1 MIPRQLASGIIVL
14 VSIVWA
20 ANFFLQFVVSTYK
33 PDVTLNGVFMAIVGG
48 ALALSRSDN
57 SGGGAHAKKRKPSD
71 ENSDD
76 KS

>member
-20 ANFFLQFVVSTYK
+20 ANFFLQFVVATYK

-48 ALALSRSDN
+48 ALALSRND
-57 SGGGAHAKKRKPSD
+57 GKKRDDDKT
-71 ENSDD
+71 DD